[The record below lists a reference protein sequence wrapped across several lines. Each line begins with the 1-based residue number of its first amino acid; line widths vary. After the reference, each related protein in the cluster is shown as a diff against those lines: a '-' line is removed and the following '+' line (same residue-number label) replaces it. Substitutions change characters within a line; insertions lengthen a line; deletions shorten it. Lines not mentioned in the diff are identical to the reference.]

1 MRGWLVGF
9 VDVLVLSSSV
19 ILLFSV
25 SLDFYISATHLSS
38 GVSMG
43 AEAETLILCK
53 VAMESPHES
62 MLLISQCLQE
72 LYHLRPG
79 EALCGI

>member
-1 MRGWLVGF
+1 
-9 VDVLVLSSSV
+9 
-19 ILLFSV
+19 
-25 SLDFYISATHLSS
+25 
-38 GVSMG
+38 MG

-79 EALCGI
+79 EALCGIHSNIV